1 MGQIVPS
8 GSNALGSGHSE
19 SAEGCTVLIP
29 GLKARP
35 SIPIDALR
43 AELER
48 LLSSQ
53 VFSAAERLSEFLRFV
68 VEQSI
73 SGQADALKE
82 WLLGVRVFG
91 RSDSFDPGVDAIVRV
106 EAGRLRKKLAAY
118 YETEGQD
125 DPVVIEVPRG
135 SYAPVFHERSSM
147 APQISPDEANGFL
160 PAANKTLSK
169 GITSIIVLPFVNV
182 SADPENEYFSDGLT
196 EEVIVGLTRIH
207 GLRVI
212 ARSTA
217 FQYKR
222 QAQDIRR
229 ISIELNVS
237 AALEGSVRRNGDR
250 LRITAQLIDG
260 RNGFHLWA
268 QTYERQMN
276 DIFAIQ
282 QEIAEAI
289 AGMVGAQLPAAR
301 PSGDTN
307 DGAVKAYDLYLR
319 AMYFEAKR
327 TPDGFSKGLEL
338 LQLAVDLDPHCA
350 PIFARMATS
359 YTLRAVYGLEA
370 PKIAMKR
377 AGDAASRALEIDNA
391 LAHAHFARGFVSALY
406 DWDWSGAGVYFRRAL
421 ELNPGVPEF
430 HHRYAVFYL
439 AALGKTEEALWHIRK
454 AKNLD
459 PMSIILQAA
468 ECAVLVWDHQYEAAI
483 AKGERAVELEPTY
496 FLGHMYLSWAYL
508 YQGKATE
515 SIRAAAEAARLSAES
530 PAALAALGNAYALA
544 ERMDQAAVIVK
555 RLQQRPYIPSV
566 YVAAV
571 YAAMKKTDETFSW
584 LTRATRERSPA
595 LFSLLVGLWDQDI
608 RRDPRF
614 GALARSVGLDGAAH
628 T

>member
-1 MGQIVPS
+1 MRNRPPS
-8 GSNALGSGHSE
+8 GGNELGPGHSE
-19 SAEGCTVLIP
+19 SANRNNTLIP
-29 GLKARP
+29 VLKSGP
-35 SIPIDALR
+35 SIPIEALR

-53 VFSAAERLSEFLRFV
+53 VFSNSDRLSQFLRFV

-73 SGQADALKE
+73 CGQADGLKE
-82 WLLGVRVFG
+82 WLLGIHVFG
-91 RSDSFDPGVDAIVRV
+91 RSEAFDPSVDAIVRV
-106 EAGRLRKKLAAY
+106 EAGRLRTKLAAY
-118 YETEGQD
+118 YETDGQD
-125 DPVVIEVPRG
+125 DPVVIEVPKG
-135 SYAPVFHERSSM
+135 SYAPVFHERSSR
-147 APQISPDEANGFL
+147 APQIPPAEANGFG
-160 PAANKTLSK
+160 PAANKTQSK

-301 PSGDTN
+301 PTGDTN

-319 AMYFEAKR
+319 AMYFEGKR
-327 TPDGFSKGLEL
+327 TTDGFSKGLEL
-338 LQLAVDLDPHCA
+338 LQLAVDLDPRCA
-350 PIFARMATS
+350 PIFARLATS

-377 AGDAASRALEIDNA
+377 AGDAASRALEIDNT

-406 DWDWSGAGVYFRRAL
+406 DWDWSGAGVHFRRAL
-421 ELNPGVPEF
+421 ELNPGVPEI

-439 AALGKTEEALWHIRK
+439 SALGKTEEALWHIRE
-454 AKNLD
+454 AKHLD

-496 FLGHMYLSWAYL
+496 FPGHMYLSWAYL
-508 YQGKATE
+508 YQGKAAE
-515 SIRAAAEAARLSAES
+515 SIQAAAEAVRLSAES

-544 ERMDQAAVIVK
+544 GRTDQAALIVK
-555 RLQQRPYIPSV
+555 RMQQRPYIPSV
-566 YVAAV
+566 YVSAV
-571 YAAMKKTDETFSW
+571 YAAMKKTDEAFSW
-584 LTRATRERSPA
+584 LTRAARERSPA

-614 GALARSVGLDGAAH
+614 EVLTRSVGLDRGTH